1 MTRIVKFAKGI
12 FRKKQKAFI
21 YMKSGNVIE
30 LSVYSLAV
38 NKSDCQVTGLKWEL
52 ADTALV
58 MNINVDQV
66 EAVIVKT

>member
-1 MTRIVKFAKGI
+1 MTRIIKFAKGF
-12 FRKKQKAFI
+12 FRKKQKAVI

-30 LSVYSLAV
+30 LSVYNLEV
-38 NKSDCQVTGLKWEL
+38 NKSYSQVTGLKWEL
-52 ADTALV
+52 ADNSIV